1 MIKYEN
7 HCCDCAVPAYP
18 CLGDSCPRV
27 NVPVYYC
34 DICSNDTLAE
44 YSIEDE
50 HYCET
55 HAKEYLKEIFE
66 DLIAPEQAELL
77 KISVRRLGD

>member
-18 CLGDSCPRV
+18 CLGNACPNV

-34 DICSNDTLAE
+34 DICDNDTYAE
-44 YSIEDE
+44 YDIDGE
-50 HYCET
+50 HYCEKC
-55 HAKEYLKEIFE
+55 AKEYFKEMFE
-66 DLIAPEQAELL
+66 NLSVDEQAHLFDYSLQTLE
-77 KISVRRLGD
+77 D